1 VNTAG
6 ADQVAIIDF
15 AITNIT
21 FSNLGGAIVSCTV
34 APALPAG
41 LSIDSTTCTISGTPT
56 KVRALSVYTVTAKDA
71 TDNTGSAIVSLTVNV
86 QDPTISKLN
95 RFTEVDVS
103 SAYNDNDGYYNASNH
118 PNFYAFA
125 TLQDDGSI
133 TAVPPEPEIPHALI
147 DPSVSLMAA
156 KADLVE

>member
-1 VNTAG
+1 MHYNTHHYHYRHC
-6 ADQVAIIDF
+6 
-15 AITNIT
+15 
-21 FSNLGGAIVSCTV
+21 CTV

-41 LSIDSTTCTISGTPT
+41 LSIDSATCTISGTPT
-56 KVRALSVYTVTAKDA
+56 EVKAPTLYTVTAKDA
-71 TDNTGSAIVSLTVNV
+71 KNNTGSASFSLTVNV

-103 SAYNDNDGYYNASNH
+103 SAYNDNDGYYNASNY

-133 TAVPPEPEIPHALI
+133 AAVE
-147 DPSVSLMAA
+147 
-156 KADLVE
+156 

>member
-1 VNTAG
+1 
-6 ADQVAIIDF
+6 
-15 AITNIT
+15 
-21 FSNLGGAIVSCTV
+21 
-34 APALPAG
+34 
-41 LSIDSTTCTISGTPT
+41 
-56 KVRALSVYTVTAKDA
+56 VRALSVYTVTAKDA

-125 TLQDDGSI
+125 TR
-133 TAVPPEPEIPHALI
+133 
-147 DPSVSLMAA
+147 AA
-156 KADLVE
+156 KAESVE